1 MLLSVFVL
9 LPLSLLRDLSSL
21 AIGSVIGNLG
31 TLYTSL
37 FMLLRLVDGSYK
49 AGGKFALA
57 IAESARPVFVAP
69 SAARPL
75 INPAIFVLVS
85 MLSSA
90 FLAHY
95 NAPKFYKELQAPA
108 DGSSKLKSFNMVC
121 AYAFGGAA
129 LLMGSVMCT
138 GFLTFGASS
147 QGLILNNYATSDSLA
162 FLARVGIGASII
174 FSYPLNFVGLREG
187 VQTMLGLKEAG
198 KKPLVHWVTTVA
210 LMCVINGGALVMKDL
225 GLVVSL
231 GGAILGSALVYI
243 FPALMAIGEKKNA
256 ISTKT
261 EKRANI
267 ALTALGLF
275 LAGLGA
281 VMSIKSAA

>member
-95 NAPKFYKELQAPA
+95 NAPKFYKVWP
-108 DGSSKLKSFNMVC
+108 
-121 AYAFGGAA
+121 
-129 LLMGSVMCT
+129 
-138 GFLTFGASS
+138 LT
-147 QGLILNNYATSDSLA
+147 L
-162 FLARVGIGASII
+162 
-174 FSYPLNFVGLREG
+174 P
-187 VQTMLGLKEAG
+187 
-198 KKPLVHWVTTVA
+198 
-210 LMCVINGGALVMKDL
+210 
-225 GLVVSL
+225 
-231 GGAILGSALVYI
+231 
-243 FPALMAIGEKKNA
+243 
-256 ISTKT
+256 
-261 EKRANI
+261 
-267 ALTALGLF
+267 
-275 LAGLGA
+275 
-281 VMSIKSAA
+281 